1 MEQFTL
7 TKDVQFRIK
16 RNAGYRE
23 EAAEFVKDYLRKTLC
38 RSALDDTRTIF
49 FYDERYRARFFYR
62 QNWAGGAVIELVA
75 DTLDDGTVYNV
86 RQVLLDD
93 DEKKELHDTLNSG
106 KCEVKFHG
114 DFKKALWHLG
124 TRDDMREFCERMD
137 RQDAADRAWL
147 ASFGREEEERHA
159 RIDALHER
167 IHAERIGAR

>member
-1 MEQFTL
+1 MEQFVL
-7 TKDVQFRIK
+7 TAGKKYRIK

-23 EAAEFVKDYLRKTLC
+23 EAGEFVKDYLRKMTC

-49 FYDERYRARFFYR
+49 IYDELYHARFFYR

-93 DEKKELHDTLNSG
+93 DEKKELHERINAG
-106 KCEVKFHG
+106 HCEVKFFG
-114 DFKKALWHLG
+114 DFKEALAHFG

-147 ASFGREEEERHA
+147 AAHRSLRAA
-159 RIDALHER
+159 R
-167 IHAERIGAR
+167 